1 MTLEVAPK
9 AAESARPRIE
19 GGKGDRLKPAG
30 GQGLGAGAGDFA
42 GLLSLSVAEEAPDE
56 PTTDAAANTMLT
68 VQPGDKPPMDLAAM
82 LALLAGIGDGHAT
95 DAAVLSEADTAKPQP
110 PGPRSRDGAKGA
122 VRTATLAGV
131 KPAAGRADA
140 LAPEHMANGK
150 AGAVLP
156 VATSSITDG
165 PEVAPGLAG
174 THGNQTVMALAALLA
189 GGKGDGHGGGH
200 PTGGGGEHV
209 PPSLMSSGGGLE
221 AAGRPQGSGPDKAAE
236 VIGKPALEGL
246 NPAASQAAEP
256 GGSLPAVSETP
267 ALQISDAMLAD
278 TVSYWVAQ
286 GVQSAE
292 LTLDGFGGEPIEV
305 SIQLANGEAQIGFRS
320 DLPETRQ
327 VIEGAMA
334 QLKDSLA
341 SQGVVLA
348 GVSVG
353 TSSRQDGNPGEGQRR
368 PGGRLRGI
376 SLADS
381 VTARPEPRPNR
392 STGQRL
398 DLFV

>member
-1 MTLEVAPK
+1 MTVEVATK

-19 GGKGDRLKPAG
+19 GSKGDRLKTGG
-30 GQGLGAGAGDFA
+30 GQGSGSDAGDFA
-42 GLLSLSVAEEAPDE
+42 GLLSLSVAVEDPSE
-56 PTTDAAANTMLT
+56 PATDAAADSTLT
-68 VQPGDKPPMDLAAM
+68 VQPVDRPHLDLGAM
-82 LALLAGIGDGHAT
+82 LALLAGMADGQAP
-95 DAAVLSEADTAKPQP
+95 DAAVLSAADATKQQSA
-110 PGPRSRDGAKGA
+110 GPSSRDGAKGT
-122 VRTATLAGV
+122 VRSATLAGV
-131 KPAAGRADA
+131 KPAPGRGDA
-140 LAPEHMANGK
+140 LAPDPTASERAGP
-150 AGAVLP
+150 ALPVVSAPGAVSAEAAAA
-156 VATSSITDG
+156 VSGGDG
-165 PEVAPGLAG
+165 NPSGA
-174 THGNQTVMALAALLA
+174 ALAALMA
-189 GGKGDGHGGGH
+189 SGKGDGHGRGR
-200 PTGGGGEHV
+200 PNDSAYEPV
-209 PPSLMSSGGGLE
+209 PPGLLSAAGGLE
-221 AAGRPQGSGPDKAAE
+221 DTGRPPGRGLDRATE
-236 VIGKPALEGL
+236 VIGKTTMDGL
-246 NPAASQAAEP
+246 NPGASPATDL
-256 GGSLPAVSETP
+256 GGSLPAVAETP

-353 TSSRQDGNPGEGQRR
+353 TSSRQDGDPGQTQRR

-376 SLADS
+376 SLVDT
-381 VTARPEPRPNR
+381 VMARPAPRLNG
-392 STGQRL
+392 SAGQRL